1 MSYRIFTDNGSNL
14 TPEMYEEY
22 GIEVLSL
29 KFTIDGKEY
38 VSYKKGTTIDIKMFY
53 DKMRNKEHITTS
65 LVNADEFATAFEE
78 ALKNGEDVL
87 YIGLSS
93 GISGTYQASTI
104 AASMLKDKYPDRK
117 IIMIDSLAA
126 SIGEGM
132 LVYDA
137 AKLKAQGK
145 SIDEVAEWVEN
156 NKLRLNHWFT
166 VDDLFFLMRGGRV
179 SRASA
184 TFGEMLSVK
193 PVMHVDDAGK
203 LIVKG
208 KVMGR
213 KKSLNTITSKF
224 EETGADKNQTVFITH
239 GDCAD
244 EAAKVEAQLRS
255 YGVNDVKTIILDPS
269 IGAHSGPGTMAVFFY
284 ADKR

>member
-14 TPEMYEEY
+14 TREMYEEY
-22 GIEVLSL
+22 GIEVVSL
-29 KFTIDGKEY
+29 KFTVDNKEY
-38 VSYKKGTTIDIKMFY
+38 VSYKKGTTIDLKMFY
-53 DKMRNKEHITTS
+53 DKMRNKEQITTS
-65 LVNADEFATAFEE
+65 LVNADEFATAFET
-78 ALKNGEDVL
+78 ALANGEDVL

-104 AASMLKDKYPDRK
+104 AKSMIEDKYPDRK
-117 IIMIDSLAA
+117 IITIDTLSA
-126 SIGEGM
+126 SIGGGM
-132 LVYDA
+132 LVWDA
-137 AKLKAQGK
+137 AKMKAEGK
-145 SIDEVAEWVEN
+145 SIDEVAAWVED
-156 NKLRLNHWFT
+156 NKLRMNHWFT

-193 PVMHVDDAGK
+193 PVMRVDDNGK
-203 LIVKG
+203 LVVKG

-213 KKSLNTITSKF
+213 KKSLSTIASKF
-224 EETGADKNQTVFITH
+224 EEMGADKNQTVFITH
-239 GDCAD
+239 GDCLE
-244 EAAKVEAQLRS
+244 EAEKVKAQLNAM
-255 YGVNDVKTIILDPS
+255 GVEDVRIIILDPS

>member
-14 TPEMYEEY
+14 TREMYEEY

-29 KFTIDGKEY
+29 KFNIEGKEY
-38 VSYKKGTTIDIKMFY
+38 VSYKKGTTIDLEMFY
-53 DKMRNKEHITTS
+53 DKMRNKEPITTS

-78 ALKNGEDVL
+78 PLANGEDVL

-104 AASMLKDKYPDRK
+104 AASMLRDKYPDRK
-117 IIMIDSLAA
+117 IITVDTLAA
-126 SIGEGM
+126 SIGGGM
-132 LVYDA
+132 LVWDA
-137 AKLKAQGK
+137 AKLKAEGK
-145 SIDEVAEWVEN
+145 SIDEVAEWVEA

-193 PVMHVDDAGK
+193 PVMHVDDNGK

-213 KKSLNTITSKF
+213 KKSLATIANKF
-224 EETGADKNQTVFITH
+224 EEMGADKNQTVFITH
-239 GDCAD
+239 GDCIE
-244 EAAKVEAQLRS
+244 EAEKVKAQIE
-255 YGVNDVKTIILDPS
+255 YFGVKDVRIIILDPS

>member
-14 TPEMYEEY
+14 TPEMYEQY

-38 VSYKKGTTIDIKMFY
+38 VSYKKGTTIDLKMFY
-53 DKMRNKEHITTS
+53 DKMRNKEPITTS

-78 ALKNGEDVL
+78 ALANGEDVL

-104 AASMLKDKYPDRK
+104 AKSMLADKYPDRK
-117 IIMIDSLAA
+117 IITIDSLAA

-137 AKLKAQGK
+137 AKLKAEGK
-145 SIDEVAEWVEN
+145 SIDEVAEWVEA

-193 PVMHVDDAGK
+193 PVMHVDDNGK

-213 KKSLNTITSKF
+213 KKSLATIANKF
-224 EETGADKNQTVFITH
+224 EEMGADKNQTVFITH
-239 GDCAD
+239 GDCIE
-244 EAAKVEAQLRS
+244 EAEKVKAQLNEM
-255 YGVNDVKTIILDPS
+255 GVEDVRIIILDPS
-269 IGAHSGPGTMAVFFY
+269 IGAHSGPGTMAMFFY

>member
-1 MSYRIFTDNGSNL
+1 MSYKIFTDNGSNL
-14 TPEMYEEY
+14 TPEMYEQY

-38 VSYKKGTTIDIKMFY
+38 VSYKKGTTIDLKMFY
-53 DKMRNKEHITTS
+53 DKMRNKEPITTS

-104 AASMLKDKYPDRK
+104 AKSMLQDKYPDRK
-117 IIMIDSLAA
+117 IITVDSLSA
-126 SIGEGM
+126 SIGGGM
-132 LVYDA
+132 LVWDA
-137 AKLKAQGK
+137 AKLKAEGK
-145 SIDEVAEWVEN
+145 SIDEVAEWVEA

-193 PVMHVDDAGK
+193 PVMHVDDNGK
-203 LIVKG
+203 LVVKG

-213 KKSLNTITSKF
+213 KKSLSTIAAKF
-224 EETGADKNQTVFITH
+224 EEMGADKNQTVFITH
-239 GDCAD
+239 GDCLE
-244 EAAKVEAQLRS
+244 EAEKVKAQLNAM
-255 YGVNDVKTIILDPS
+255 GVEDVRIIILDPS